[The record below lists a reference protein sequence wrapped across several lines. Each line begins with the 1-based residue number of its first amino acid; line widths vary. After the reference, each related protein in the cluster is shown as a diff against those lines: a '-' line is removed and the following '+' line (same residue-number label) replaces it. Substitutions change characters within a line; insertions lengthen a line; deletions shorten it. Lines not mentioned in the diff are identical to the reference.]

1 MEYLILAAALLIVGL
16 AIFLLQAAQAKK
28 QRAWQKKK
36 LETSFGSPAD
46 RKYEPGEL
54 LGIQGY
60 FHKHRVGTSLDDIT
74 WKDLDMD
81 RVFMQMNIT
90 ESSAG
95 QEYLYAMLRT
105 PLLEEEKLLHRERL
119 IRFFADH
126 PRERLD
132 LQMRFRALGRTGK
145 YSLYE
150 YLDFLEDLGPRS
162 NGKQILLDLLVVAA
176 VIAMFFW
183 PRQGMF
189 VLICLLAYLISSY
202 LKEKGAIEPYLISFQ
217 YVLRTMAAAREI
229 CRQDIRELSEENG
242 RLREY
247 LKQLKELKAGA
258 AFGMYTMGDG
268 GNPLHVLTDYL
279 NMVFHFDIIGFNCMV
294 KQVRLHTRQIDEML
308 TILGEIEA
316 LIAVAGFRK
325 GLEEWC
331 LPQFEPEGLS
341 LEKLYHPLL
350 RDPVKNDLTVRRGVL
365 LTGSNASGK
374 STFLKAVAINAILAQ
389 TIHTCCAQRYQGAF
403 FRVMTS
409 MALQDDLIN
418 GESYYIVEI
427 KSIKRILDAAGE
439 DGAKVLCF
447 VDEVLRGT
455 NTVERIAAS
464 VQILHSLSCP
474 QVCCLAA
481 THDIEL
487 AELLQQE
494 YDNYHFEEQIEEGD
508 IRFPYRLMPGKAK
521 TRNAIRLLSIMGYDS
536 GIIRRAEEM
545 AACFE
550 KTGKWEQV

>member
-1 MEYLILAAALLIVGL
+1 
-16 AIFLLQAAQAKK
+16 
-28 QRAWQKKK
+28 
-36 LETSFGSPAD
+36 
-46 RKYEPGEL
+46 
-54 LGIQGY
+54 
-60 FHKHRVGTSLDDIT
+60 
-74 WKDLDMD
+74 
-81 RVFMQMNIT
+81 
-90 ESSAG
+90 
-95 QEYLYAMLRT
+95 
-105 PLLEEEKLLHRERL
+105 
-119 IRFFADH
+119 
-126 PRERLD
+126 
-132 LQMRFRALGRTGK
+132 MRFRALGRTGK

-242 RLREY
+242 RLLEY

-331 LPQFEPEGLS
+331 LPQFEAEGLS

-389 TIHTCCAQRYQGAF
+389 TIHTCCARRYQGAF

-409 MALQDDLIN
+409 MALQDDLVN

-464 VQILHSLSCP
+464 VQILHSLSRP

-487 AELLQQE
+487 TELLQQE

-545 AACFE
+545 AARFE